1 MNKISLSTIALL
13 SMFLLLLAGGCFY
26 LEKNLVEYGQSTKD
40 ASIKL
45 DALADKI
52 QSEDIVIPKE
62 KLSSYFLAARNEKSK
77 LSALIDAERN
87 AWRKLGIFL
96 GLIGVIQGVIIFNVY
111 VKSKKG
117 LQRALMDD
125 R

>member
-1 MNKISLSTIALL
+1 M
-13 SMFLLLLAGGCFY
+13 
-26 LEKNLVEYGQSTKD
+26 EKNLVEYGQSTKD